1 MRAVRLGILAEMSVK
16 RRTWADIKARIKPEI
31 RTRIE
36 AEARRLSDDL
46 RSEAEPQKP
55 HSEGVGRSDLREPA
69 RDLD

>member
-1 MRAVRLGILAEMSVK
+1 MRAVRLGILSEMSVK

-36 AEARRLSDDL
+36 SEARRLSDDL
-46 RSEAEPQKP
+46 RSEAEPQEP
-55 HSEGVGRSDLREPA
+55 HSEVVGRSDLREPA